1 LVYEKDIPKFYKNYT
16 IVIELIIKETQKRRI
31 IACDTVEKAEKFI
44 RLFNLVSAYRL
55 YLYPEK
61 DGHPYINKWVRDY
74 IENAGEMWFDSDILQ
89 MSNLHD
95 LLKFGSEND
104 GI

>member
-1 LVYEKDIPKFYKNYT
+1 
-16 IVIELIIKETQKRRI
+16 KRRI

-61 DGHPYINKWVRDY
+61 DGHPFINRWVRSY
-74 IENAGEMWFDSDILQ
+74 IEHGGEMWFDSDIL
-89 MSNLHD
+89 
-95 LLKFGSEND
+95 
-104 GI
+104 